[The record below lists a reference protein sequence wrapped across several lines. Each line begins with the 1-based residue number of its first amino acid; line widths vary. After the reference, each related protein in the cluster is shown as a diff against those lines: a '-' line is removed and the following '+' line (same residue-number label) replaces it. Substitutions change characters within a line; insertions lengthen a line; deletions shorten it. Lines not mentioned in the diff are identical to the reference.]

1 MKFDI
6 NRLSILAG
14 IGRDSSKQSD
24 SSNRRSLNEAQN
36 RSYHE
41 DPGFSEAELQYINQ
55 LNEEDEDEDEVKE
68 GDIVLE
74 INESE
79 LRREI
84 LAMRKQ
90 RKKTSLAEVQL
101 RKEVRKEVRNI
112 LDEIDLNISNGWV
125 YGNSKPRNSRKGQ
138 VARGFMGIGFK

>member
-14 IGRDSSKQSD
+14 IGNSSTSQTG
-24 SSNRRSLNEAQN
+24 SSNKQALNEAQN

-41 DPGFSEAELQYINQ
+41 DPGFSEAELAYINQ
-55 LNEEDEDEDEVKE
+55 LNEEDEDD

-74 INESE
+74 INEAE

-90 RKKTSLAEVQL
+90 RDQTTLAEAQL
-101 RKEVRKEVRNI
+101 RKEVRKEVRHI

-125 YGNSKPRNSRKGQ
+125 YGNNKPRNSRKGK